1 MYKLYTY
8 TYSVFTNIIRIRDTT
23 DFCNATLVSEYSLGL
38 CDSKIPCGQNLH
50 TDANEPHTSQHSGH
64 AL

>member
-1 MYKLYTY
+1 MLYTY
-8 TYSVFTNIIRIRDTT
+8 TYSVSTNLNKIRATT

-38 CDSKIPCGQNLH
+38 CDSNIPCGQNLH
-50 TDANEPHTSQHSGH
+50 TDASEPHTSQHSGL